1 MPRRVSLIIL
11 LGLVIVLVLAFGIS
25 AIAQTGGGPAAAL
38 SLGAGQL
45 GKPHVEATD
54 GPNTF
59 SCTGLMRFLLRN
71 SGGPTD
77 APWDPYGYLAAYP
90 ARQGPAQAGDVVVG
104 QGYVGMATGD
114 GNVLMSNL
122 VDGKVEYA
130 PISVMEPIAGVVNPW
145 GGTALPASGGNTLP
159 ASGGTALP
167 ATNPAGGNLAP
178 VGGDA
183 TGGSLAPAGS
193 NPTGTNPAGSN

>member
-11 LGLVIVLVLAFGIS
+11 LSLVISLVLAFGIS
-25 AIAQTGGGPAAAL
+25 AIAQAGGGPAAAL
-38 SLGAGQL
+38 SLGAAQL

-54 GPNTF
+54 GPNMF

-71 SGGPTD
+71 SGGPQD
-77 APWDPYGYLAAYP
+77 APWDPFGYLGAYP
-90 ARQGPAQAGDVVVG
+90 ARQGPAQAGDIVVG

-114 GNVLMSNL
+114 GSVLMSNL

-145 GGTALPASGGNTLP
+145 GGANSPPPDGNLPLSGGSTAPTGDP
-159 ASGGTALP
+159 AAVP
-167 ATNPAGGNLAP
+167 PPPGGNLP
-178 VGGDA
+178 P
-183 TGGSLAPAGS
+183 TGGSTA
-193 NPTGTNPAGSN
+193 PTGGLAAN

>member
-1 MPRRVSLIIL
+1 MPQRVSLIIL
-11 LGLVIVLVLAFGIS
+11 LGLVITLVLAFGIS
-25 AIAQTGGGPAAAL
+25 AIAQTGVGPGAAL
-38 SLGAGQL
+38 SLGAAQL

-71 SGGPTD
+71 SGGPQD
-77 APWDPYGYLAAYP
+77 APWDPFGYLGAYP

-145 GGTALPASGGNTLP
+145 GAA
-159 ASGGTALP
+159 
-167 ATNPAGGNLAP
+167 NPAPTGASPAPTGDLAAVPTGGNLPPTGASPAP
-178 VGGDA
+178 
-183 TGGSLAPAGS
+183 TGGNLP
-193 NPTGTNPAGSN
+193 PTGDLAAVK

>member
-11 LGLVIVLVLAFGIS
+11 LGLVIALVLAFGIS
-25 AIAQTGGGPAAAL
+25 AIAQTAGGPAAAL
-38 SLGAGQL
+38 SLGAAQL

-71 SGGPTD
+71 SGGPQD
-77 APWDPYGYLAAYP
+77 APWDPYGYLGAYP
-90 ARQGPAQAGDVVVG
+90 ARQGPAQAGDIVVG

-114 GNVLMSNL
+114 GGVLMSNL
-122 VDGKVEYA
+122 VTGTVGYH

-145 GGTALPASGGNTLP
+145 AGANPA
-159 ASGGTALP
+159 
-167 ATNPAGGNLAP
+167 PAGGNLP
-178 VGGDA
+178 
-183 TGGSLAPAGS
+183 
-193 NPTGTNPAGSN
+193 PTGASTAPTGDLAAVR

>member
-1 MPRRVSLIIL
+1 MPQRVSLIIL
-11 LGLVIVLVLAFGIS
+11 LGLVITLVLAFGIS
-25 AIAQTGGGPAAAL
+25 AIAQTGGGPGAAL
-38 SLGAGQL
+38 SLGAAQL

-71 SGGPTD
+71 SGGPQD
-77 APWDPYGYLAAYP
+77 APWDPFGYLGAYP

-145 GGTALPASGGNTLP
+145 GGA
-159 ASGGTALP
+159 
-167 ATNPAGGNLAP
+167 NPAPTGASPAPTGDLAAVPTGGNLP
-178 VGGDA
+178 
-183 TGGSLAPAGS
+183 
-193 NPTGTNPAGSN
+193 PTGASPAPTGDLAAVK

>member
-1 MPRRVSLIIL
+1 MNTAGRSTDAMPRRVSLIIL

-25 AIAQTGGGPAAAL
+25 AFAQGCTGPGCAL
-38 SLGAGQL
+38 SIGAGQL

-59 SCTGLMRFLLRN
+59 SCTGLMRFLLREA
-71 SGGPTD
+71 GGPQD
-77 APWDPYGYLAAYP
+77 APWDPYGYLGAYP
-90 ARQGPAQAGDVVVG
+90 ARQGPAQAGDIVVG

-114 GNVLMSNL
+114 GSVLMSNL

-145 GGTALPASGGNTLP
+145 GGGGSLPT
-159 ASGGTALP
+159 
-167 ATNPAGGNLAP
+167 
-178 VGGDA
+178 
-183 TGGSLAPAGS
+183 TGGSGTAAPSGSLPTTGDLAAVK
-193 NPTGTNPAGSN
+193 

>member
-1 MPRRVSLIIL
+1 MPRRVSLITL
-11 LGLVIVLVLAFGIS
+11 LGLVITLVLAFGIS

-38 SLGAGQL
+38 SLGAAQL
-45 GKPHVEATD
+45 GKPHVEATA

-71 SGGPTD
+71 SGGPQD
-77 APWDPYGYLAAYP
+77 APWDPYGYLGAYP
-90 ARQGPAQAGDVVVG
+90 ARQGPAQAGDIVVG

-114 GNVLMSNL
+114 GSVLMSNL

-145 GGTALPASGGNTLP
+145 GG
-159 ASGGTALP
+159 
-167 ATNPAGGNLAP
+167 
-178 VGGDA
+178 
-183 TGGSLAPAGS
+183 GGSLPTTGG
-193 NPTGTNPAGSN
+193 TGTTTSGSGTAAPSGSLPTTGDLAAVK

>member
-1 MPRRVSLIIL
+1 MPRRVSLITL

-25 AIAQTGGGPAAAL
+25 AIAQTAGGPAAAL
-38 SLGAGQL
+38 SLGAAQL

-54 GPNTF
+54 GPSTF

-71 SGGPTD
+71 SGGPQD
-77 APWDPYGYLAAYP
+77 APWDPYGYLGAYP
-90 ARQGPAQAGDVVVG
+90 ARQGPAQAGDIVVG

-114 GNVLMSNL
+114 GSVLMSNL

-145 GGTALPASGGNTLP
+145 GG
-159 ASGGTALP
+159 
-167 ATNPAGGNLAP
+167 
-178 VGGDA
+178 
-183 TGGSLAPAGS
+183 GGSLPTTGG
-193 NPTGTNPAGSN
+193 TGTTTSGSGTAPNGSLPTTSGSGTAAPSGSLPTTGDLAAVK

>member
-11 LGLVIVLVLAFGIS
+11 LGLVIALVLAFGIS
-25 AIAQTGGGPAAAL
+25 AIAQTAGGPAAAL
-38 SLGAGQL
+38 SLGAAQL

-71 SGGPTD
+71 SGGPQD
-77 APWDPYGYLAAYP
+77 APWDPFGYLGAYP
-90 ARQGPAQAGDVVVG
+90 ARQGPAQAGDIVVG

-114 GNVLMSNL
+114 GSVLMSNL

-145 GGTALPASGGNTLP
+145 GGGTLPPSGGGTLP
-159 ASGGTALP
+159 T
-167 ATNPAGGNLAP
+167 
-178 VGGDA
+178 
-183 TGGSLAPAGS
+183 TGGSTA
-193 NPTGTNPAGSN
+193 PTGGSTAPTGGSTAPTGGLAAN